1 MNGQKRI
8 GSLSLTHSTVGI
20 WTSHDHAWKHILK
33 TIEAPQR
40 YLKVVVLPIPLCAE
54 PLVVAFVQFVG
65 RDPSLGRSNHAKPE
79 RCQLRCDQP
88 RKRPLEM
95 YVPTTSP
102 RLLIPNAWLGSA
114 PGRKLIF
121 PFSQMTAFPV
131 VLPRRPTITP
141 LSLIAY
147 AMVSS
152 SCPGSRS
159 VIDPFCQRKACGA
172 NASEESGLRMRDHP
186 TTRPRLLMLSA
197 SLWRPPSVPMSVATP
212 SRHMT
217 A

>member
-95 YVPTTSP
+95 IRGHVAPPNES
-102 RLLIPNAWLGSA
+102 RLS
-114 PGRKLIF
+114 
-121 PFSQMTAFPV
+121 
-131 VLPRRPTITP
+131 
-141 LSLIAY
+141 
-147 AMVSS
+147 
-152 SCPGSRS
+152 
-159 VIDPFCQRKACGA
+159 CGA
-172 NASEESGLRMRDHP
+172 LKKDSFHNLRAPPAS
-186 TTRPRLLMLSA
+186 SA
-197 SLWRPPSVPMSVATP
+197 C
-212 SRHMT
+212 
-217 A
+217 